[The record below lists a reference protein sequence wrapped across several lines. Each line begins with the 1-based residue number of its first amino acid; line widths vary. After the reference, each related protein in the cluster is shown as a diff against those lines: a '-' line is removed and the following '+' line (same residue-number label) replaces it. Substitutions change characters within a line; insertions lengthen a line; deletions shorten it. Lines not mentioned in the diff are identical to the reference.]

1 MDDFREIDCTL
12 VRQARTSRD
21 ALGKLYDYFYPRIFR
36 YCVYRLY
43 SREVAEDTTSE
54 IFLQIA
60 RNVHRLNICKATGFR
75 SWIYAIANNEI
86 NAHIRKQNRRKQ
98 LMEAACHAGE
108 IDTTDHIEDEAD
120 GDVKWPE
127 LHQAILR
134 LKPRQQAVITLRF
147 FEGMPNDDIAQILGM
162 KSGAVRTSISRAV
175 TILGRILQTHFS
187 LPSQG

>member
-1 MDDFREIDCTL
+1 MDDFREIDCSL

-21 ALGKLYDYFYPRIFR
+21 AFGKLYDYFYPRIFR

-86 NAHIRKQNRRKQ
+86 NAHFRKQIRRKQ
-98 LMEAACHAGE
+98 LMKAACHAGE
-108 IDTTDHIEDEAD
+108 IDTIDYVEDETD
-120 GDVKWPE
+120 DVKWPE
-127 LHQAILR
+127 LHQAILQ
-134 LKPRQQAVITLRF
+134 LKPQQQAVITLRF
-147 FEGMPNDDIAQILGM
+147 FDGMLNDDIAQMLGM
-162 KSGAVRTSISRAV
+162 KSGAVRTAISRAV
-175 TILGRILQTHFS
+175 KILERILRTHFS
-187 LPSQG
+187 LPSRG